1 MLSFDITDRHIRIIR
16 GTESNN
22 RIKVSAAAT
31 IDLEEGL
38 IVNGHIKK
46 IPEMATL
53 ISEELK
59 KNKMVDKEA
68 VVSIS
73 SNLVIFKELH
83 IPKAKGT
90 QLLTMVTN
98 QMQHT
103 MSISDEYSISYS
115 IAGEVTEE
123 GVQALKILATAC
135 PSEVVECFR
144 GVFRMLDIQLK
155 SVMVSCNAISRI
167 ILSDKKASA
176 KMPMLAVQID
186 PSFISLNLYEKN
198 QLTFSRFASI
208 DKVDYDNSED
218 YIYEAVNEN
227 IYRMFQFQKS
237 RDPENPI
244 QNVVFYGDTTEYI
257 RLTNSL
263 ENMDI
268 STSLLGVPNNIGGY
282 ENFEFQAYANAI
294 GAMFKSNKESE
305 RVNLLETDA
314 TVGKTD
320 VGASFGIAVLISAG
334 ASAAVIAIACLA
346 IGIGISNTQSKIDDI
361 DNYLA
366 SEEVTTKLAEVDETQ
381 SKIDKIAG
389 FKDMLAQASSNFES
403 LPVLTSED
411 YEKVAAAA
419 EECENNLMEFSY
431 SGGVYSL
438 NFYCDDVT
446 VPANTV
452 EAIHNL
458 DMFDNITYSGYSLNN
473 SNINLDGEIIED
485 PDEQTST
492 DEESAESVT
501 DQIKSASVYS
511 YSVTAYLRSSVV
523 EENLDPEARAAEEE
537 AAAAE
542 VETTEGGEE

>member
-1 MLSFDITDRHIRIIR
+1 MTRMLSFDITDRHIRIIR
-16 GTESNN
+16 GTENN
-22 RIKVSAAAT
+22 NKIKISGAAT

-59 KNKMVDKEA
+59 KSKMTEKEA

-103 MSISDEYSISYS
+103 MGIADEYSISYS

-186 PSFISLNLYEKN
+186 PTFISLNLYEKN

-208 DKVDYDNSED
+208 DPVDYDNSED
-218 YIYEAVNEN
+218 YIFEAVNEN
-227 IYRMFQFQKS
+227 IYRMFQFQKT

-244 QNVVFYGDTTEYI
+244 QNVVFYGDTTDYI

-268 STSLLGVPNNIGGY
+268 TTSLLGVPNNIGGY

-305 RVNLLETDA
+305 RINLLETDA
-314 TVGKTD
+314 TVGKSD
-320 VGASFGIAVLISAG
+320 VGASFALAVAVSAG
-334 ASAAVIAIACLA
+334 AAAAVIAIACIA
-346 IGIGISNTQSKIDDI
+346 IGIGISNTQKKIDDI
-361 DNYLA
+361 NTYLA
-366 SEEVTTKLAEVDETQ
+366 SAEVQEKLAEVDLTEQ
-381 SKIDKIAG
+381 KIQKLGG
-389 FKDMLAQASSNFES
+389 FKGMLTTAKNNYDS
-403 LPVLTSED
+403 LPVLTSAD
-411 YEKVAAAA
+411 FEKVEGVFADGGCVALEFAYREGMYTMTGYCDDPTIPANVAEGLDGLELFDNLTYVGYGLNNDEYTLDGEVIEDASAALDDDTSEFEKILEMTPYKFEITGMLKSSVVEKNLSSERVSEEDAAAA
-419 EECENNLMEFSY
+419 E
-431 SGGVYSL
+431 
-438 NFYCDDVT
+438 T
-446 VPANTV
+446 
-452 EAIHNL
+452 
-458 DMFDNITYSGYSLNN
+458 
-473 SNINLDGEIIED
+473 
-485 PDEQTST
+485 TS
-492 DEESAESVT
+492 
-501 DQIKSASVYS
+501 
-511 YSVTAYLRSSVV
+511 
-523 EENLDPEARAAEEE
+523 
-537 AAAAE
+537 
-542 VETTEGGEE
+542 EGGEG

>member
-16 GTESNN
+16 GTETNN
-22 RIKVSAAAT
+22 KIKVAAAAT

-59 KNKMVDKEA
+59 KSKMSDKEA

-103 MSISDEYSISYS
+103 MGIADEYSISYS
-115 IAGEVTEE
+115 IAGEVTED

-186 PSFISLNLYEKN
+186 PTFISLNLYENN

-208 DKVDYDNSED
+208 DPVDYDNSED
-218 YIYEAVNEN
+218 YMYEAVNEN
-227 IYRMFQFQKS
+227 IYRMFQFQKT

-244 QNVVFYGDTTEYI
+244 QNVVFYGDTSEYI

-294 GAMFKSNKESE
+294 GAMFRSNKESE
-305 RVNLLETDA
+305 RINLLETDA
-314 TVGKTD
+314 TVGKTEA
-320 VGASFGIAVLISAG
+320 GASFAVGVLIAAG
-334 ASAAVIAIACLA
+334 VSAAVIAVICLA
-346 IGIGISNTQSKIDDI
+346 IGIGISNTQKKIDDI
-361 DNYLA
+361 NA
-366 SEEVTTKLAEVDETQ
+366 EINSVETQEKLAEVDRTQ
-381 SKIDKIAG
+381 AKIDKISG
-389 FKDMLAQASSNFES
+389 FKTMLTAATENYDT
-403 LPVLTSED
+403 LPKLTSEQLQQVTAVFD
-411 YEKVAAAA
+411 EAECTGTEFAYE
-419 EECENNLMEFSY
+419 EGMYQFT
-431 SGGVYSL
+431 G
-438 NFYCDDVT
+438 YCNEPT
-446 VPANTV
+446 VPALAVQYFT
-452 EAIHNL
+452 EL
-458 DMFDNITYSGYSLNN
+458 DMFDNIVYEGYSYNDSALTFEDN
-473 SNINLDGEIIED
+473 GEGTGMD
-485 PDEQTST
+485 NVKDSSLYSFTVTGMLKS
-492 DEESAESVT
+492 SA
-501 DQIKSASVYS
+501 
-511 YSVTAYLRSSVV
+511 V
-523 EENLDPEARAAEEE
+523 EEALNPEPVEETTAEEN
-537 AAAAE
+537 A
-542 VETTEGGEE
+542 ETTEGGEG

>member
-22 RIKVSAAAT
+22 KIKVAAAAT

-59 KNKMVDKEA
+59 KSKMSDKEA

-103 MSISDEYSISYS
+103 MGIADEYSISYS
-115 IAGEVTEE
+115 IAGEVTED

-186 PSFISLNLYEKN
+186 PTFISLNLYENN

-208 DKVDYDNSED
+208 DPVDYDNSED

-227 IYRMFQFQKS
+227 IYRMFQFQKT

-244 QNVVFYGDTTEYI
+244 QNVVFYGDTSEYI

-305 RVNLLETDA
+305 RINLLETDA
-314 TVGKTD
+314 TVGKTEA
-320 VGASFGIAVLISAG
+320 GASFAVGVLIAAG
-334 ASAAVIAIACLA
+334 ISAAVIGVICLA
-346 IGIGISNTQSKIDDI
+346 IGIGITNTQRKIDDI
-361 DNYLA
+361 NA
-366 SEEVTTKLAEVDETQ
+366 EINSEETQAKLAEVDLTQ
-381 SKIDKIAG
+381 AKIDKIAG
-389 FKDMLAQASSNFES
+389 FKNLLTSATENYSS
-403 LPVLTSED
+403 LPMLTSEQ
-411 YEKVAAAA
+411 YLEVENAFV
-419 EECENNLMEFSY
+419 ESECNGIEFAY
-431 SGGVYSL
+431 NEGQYQITG
-438 NFYCDDVT
+438 YCDDPT
-446 VPANTV
+446 IPALTIQYLTELEV
-452 EAIHNL
+452 
-458 DMFDNITYSGYSLNN
+458 FDNIVYTGYTYNQDALKNEETEGSVGFASIKESSLYSFSITAMLK
-473 SNINLDGEIIED
+473 SSAVED
-485 PDEQTST
+485 ALYGAPDA
-492 DEESAESVT
+492 EET
-501 DQIKSASVYS
+501 
-511 YSVTAYLRSSVV
+511 
-523 EENLDPEARAAEEE
+523 AAETEN
-537 AAAAE
+537 AE
-542 VETTEGGEE
+542 ITEGGEG

>member
-22 RIKVSAAAT
+22 KIKVASAAT

-53 ISEELK
+53 ISNELK
-59 KNKMVDKEA
+59 KSKMADKEA
-68 VVSIS
+68 VVSMS

-103 MSISDEYSISYS
+103 MGIADEYSISYS
-115 IAGEVTEE
+115 IAGEVEE
-123 GVQALKILATAC
+123 DGVQALKILATAC
-135 PSEVVECFR
+135 PSEVVECIR

-186 PSFISLNLYEKN
+186 PTFISLNLYENN

-208 DKVDYDNSED
+208 DPVDYDNSED
-218 YIYEAVNEN
+218 YIFEAVNEN
-227 IYRMFQFQKS
+227 IYRMFQFQKT
-237 RDPENPI
+237 RDPQNPI

-268 STSLLGVPNNIGGY
+268 VTSLLGVPNNIGGY

-314 TVGKTD
+314 TVGKTEA
-320 VGASFGIAVLISAG
+320 GASFAIGVLIAAG
-334 ASAAVIAIACLA
+334 ASAAVIAIICLA
-346 IGIGISNTQSKIDDI
+346 INIGINNTQKKIDDI
-361 DNYLA
+361 NNYIN
-366 SEEVTTKLAEVDETQ
+366 SEDVQNKLKEVDDTQ
-381 SKIDKIAG
+381 AKITKIAG
-389 FKDMLAQASSNFES
+389 FKDLVSGASKNYGTLPKLLSEEYILVSDTIHDAGVNMMNFAYA
-403 LPVLTSED
+403 D
-411 YEKVAAAA
+411 GQYQM
-419 EECENNLMEFSY
+419 ECY
-431 SGGVYSL
+431 T
-438 NFYCDDVT
+438 DDPT
-446 VPANTV
+446 VPAAAV
-452 EAIHNL
+452 EALYNL
-458 DMFDNITYSGYSLNN
+458 EMFDNIEYLGYELNSETFLGIEESEPESEETSLADFIEGASIYKFQVNANLISSAVEESLNR
-473 SNINLDGEIIED
+473 
-485 PDEQTST
+485 
-492 DEESAESVT
+492 EEV
-501 DQIKSASVYS
+501 
-511 YSVTAYLRSSVV
+511 
-523 EENLDPEARAAEEE
+523 PAEEGTE
-537 AAAAE
+537 GAE
-542 VETTEGGEE
+542 VSEGGEG